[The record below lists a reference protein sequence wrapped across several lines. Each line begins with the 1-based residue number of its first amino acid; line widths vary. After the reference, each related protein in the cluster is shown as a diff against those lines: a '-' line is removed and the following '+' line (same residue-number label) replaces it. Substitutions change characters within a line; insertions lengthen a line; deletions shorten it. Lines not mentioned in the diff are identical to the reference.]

1 MERGLKISRLAKV
14 QACGLVFRTY
24 CKVIY
29 LVHAGAVNYSVQ
41 TLLQS
46 SASAENH
53 MRKEA

>member
-1 MERGLKISRLAKV
+1 MSRLAKV

-29 LVHAGAVNYSVQ
+29 LVHAGAAIYSVQ

-46 SASAENH
+46 SASA
-53 MRKEA
+53 